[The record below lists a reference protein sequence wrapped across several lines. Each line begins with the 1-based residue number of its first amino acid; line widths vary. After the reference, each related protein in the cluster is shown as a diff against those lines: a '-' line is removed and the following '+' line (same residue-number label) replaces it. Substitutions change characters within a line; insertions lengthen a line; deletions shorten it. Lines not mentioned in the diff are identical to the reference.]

1 MRAHF
6 NIGSNAGDRVGVIA
20 EAIAKLRGLSEGD
33 FRVSGAVES
42 RPWGFDSSNPF
53 INTGVSFECSLA
65 PLCLLEE
72 AERIE
77 REIVARRV
85 KANPAYAEFASH
97 RNADGTYR
105 DRLLDID
112 FICYGDLRV
121 EMPRLTLPHPRASL
135 RDFVMKPLCEI
146 DPDMERMFM

>member
-6 NIGSNAGDRVGVIA
+6 NIGSNAGDRVGVIT
-20 EAIAKLRGLSEGD
+20 EAIDKLRELSDGD

-42 RPWGFDSSNPF
+42 QPWGFDSPNPF
-53 INTGVSFECSLA
+53 INTGVSFECSLD
-65 PLCLLEE
+65 PLSLLEE

-77 REIVARRV
+77 REIVGARV
-85 KANPAYAEFASH
+85 KANPADAELAQH

-121 EMPRLTLPHPRASL
+121 EVPRLTLPHPRAAL
-135 RDFVMKPLCEI
+135 RDFVMKPLREI
-146 DPDMERMFM
+146 DPDMERLFM